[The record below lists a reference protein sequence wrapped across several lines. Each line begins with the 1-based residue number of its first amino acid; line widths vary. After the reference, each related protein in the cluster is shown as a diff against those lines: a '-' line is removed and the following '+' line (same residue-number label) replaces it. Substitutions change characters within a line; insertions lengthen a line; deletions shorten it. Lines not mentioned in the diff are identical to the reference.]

1 MGNILTSGIGGS
13 FVQNP
18 ASVSQN
24 SAIPHIQVP
33 ASSSGSSVSSLIGK
47 GLNILSGGVL
57 SPVTSLVSGL
67 FGHASQKR
75 LMKQQYKYQLDL
87 MSKQDAYTRALTRDS
102 ALLNAEGFQRA
113 GLSRAAMQQGSFSAQ
128 SIGSTPS
135 APQAPNAQQL
145 PIAQAVQ
152 SLLSTA
158 LDNKIKE
165 KQASQIQAETERVDA
180 EKKAIVDSN
189 ARENALQPSRL
200 GIAGSQDYMNSL
212 QSGYLGS
219 QIEQSYE
226 YQRQQIAYQKA
237 ITNVQDAQADYQ
249 KLFND
254 IYKATGKRYSEAQ
267 ITLML
272 RQAAESG
279 ERSKVLAKTAEQLG
293 IDNKFRAEFNRLS
306 NKLLD
311 KRSDLVTSQKNLYY
325 YQGQILRPDAAVNR
339 SLGQQVENG
348 GLTAFLYGLGSRATS
363 MGQSVTSMVSP
374 FVPLM
379 GNHSVFY
386 ENPFIPSYGVPY

>member
-1 MGNILTSGIGGS
+1 MANILTSGIGGS

-24 SAIPHIQVP
+24 TAIPQIQVP
-33 ASSSGSSVSSLIGK
+33 ASSSGSSVANLIGK

-75 LMKQQYKYQLDL
+75 LMRQQYKYQLDL
-87 MSKQDAYTRALTRDS
+87 MSKQDQYTRALTRDS

-113 GLSRAAMQQGSFSAQ
+113 GLSRAAMQQGSFAAQ

-135 APQAPNAQQL
+135 APQAPSAQQL

-158 LDNKIKE
+158 LDNKIKQ

-180 EKKAIVDSN
+180 EKKAITDSN

-237 ITNVQDAQADYQ
+237 ITDVQEAQADYQ

-279 ERSKVLAKTAEQLG
+279 ERSKVLTKTAEQLG
-293 IDNKFRAEFNRLS
+293 IDNKYRAEFNRLS

-311 KRSDLVTSQKNLYY
+311 KRSDLLTSQKNLAY
-325 YQGQILRPDAAVNR
+325 YQSQLLRPQADVSR
-339 SLGQQVENG
+339 HIGESVENG
-348 GLTAFLYGLGSRATS
+348 GLDAFIYGMGYRGSQ
-363 MGQSVTSMVSP
+363 MIQGLSP
-374 FVPLM
+374 FAGM
-379 GNHSVFY
+379 RW
-386 ENPFIPSYGVPY
+386 

>member
-1 MGNILTSGIGGS
+1 MANILTQGIGGS

-18 ASVSQN
+18 ASISQN
-24 SAIPHIQVP
+24 TSIPQIQVP
-33 ASSSGSSVSSLIGK
+33 SSSSGSSVGSLIGK

-57 SPVTSLVSGL
+57 SPVTSLISGI

-87 MSKQDAYTRALTRDS
+87 MSKQDQYTRNLTRDS

-135 APQAPNAQQL
+135 APQVPNAQQL

-158 LDNKIKE
+158 LDNKIKQ

-180 EKKAIVDSN
+180 EKKAITDTN

-200 GIAGSQDYMNSL
+200 GIAGSQDYMSSL

-237 ITNVQDAQADYQ
+237 ITDVEEAQADYQ

-254 IYKATGKRYSEAQ
+254 IYKSTGKRYSEAQ

-293 IDNKFRAEFNRLS
+293 IDNKYRAEFNRLS
-306 NKLLD
+306 IKLLD
-311 KRSDLVTSQKNLYY
+311 KRSDLLTSQKNLAY
-325 YQGQILRPDAAVNR
+325 YQSQMLRPQAGVSR
-339 SLGQQVENG
+339 VMGESVEHG
-348 GLTAFLYGLGSRATS
+348 GLDAFIYGIGYRGSQ
-363 MGQSVTSMVSP
+363 MLQGLSP
-374 FVPLM
+374 FAGM
-379 GNHSVFY
+379 RW
-386 ENPFIPSYGVPY
+386 

>member
-1 MGNILTSGIGGS
+1 MANILTQGIGGS

-18 ASVSQN
+18 ASISQN
-24 SAIPHIQVP
+24 TAIPHIQVP
-33 ASSSGSSVSSLIGK
+33 SSSSGSSVASLIGK
-47 GLNILSGGVL
+47 GLNVLSGGVL

-87 MSKQDAYTRALTRDS
+87 MSKQDQYTRNLTRDS

-135 APQAPNAQQL
+135 APQAPSSQQL

-158 LDNKIKE
+158 LDNKIKS

-180 EKKAIVDSN
+180 EKKAIIDSN

-219 QIEQSYE
+219 QIEQSYQLQKE
-226 YQRQQIAYQKA
+226 QIAYQKA
-237 ITNVQDAQADYQ
+237 ITDVQEAQADYQ

-279 ERSKVLAKTAEQLG
+279 ERSKVLARQAEQLG
-293 IDNKFRAEFNRLS
+293 IDNRYRDEFNRLS

-311 KRSDLVTSQKNLYY
+311 KRSDLVTSQKNLAY
-325 YQGQILRPDAAVNR
+325 YQSQMLRPQADVSR
-339 SLGQQVENG
+339 HMGESVENG
-348 GLTAFLYGLGSRATS
+348 GLDAFIYG
-363 MGQSVTSMVSP
+363 MGYHVSQMIQGLSP
-374 FVPLM
+374 FAGM
-379 GNHSVFY
+379 RW
-386 ENPFIPSYGVPY
+386 

>member
-1 MGNILTSGIGGS
+1 MANILTSGIGGS
-13 FVQNP
+13 LVQSP
-18 ASVSQN
+18 ADVSQN
-24 SAIPHIQVP
+24 TAIPNIPVP
-33 ASSSGSSVSSLIGK
+33 PSSSGSSVGSLIGK

-57 SPVTSLVSGL
+57 SPVTSLVSGI

-87 MSKQDAYTRALTRDS
+87 MSKQDQYTRNLTRDS

-135 APQAPNAQQL
+135 APQAPSAQQL

-158 LDNKIKE
+158 LDNKIKA

-180 EKKAIVDSN
+180 EKKAITDSN

-226 YQRQQIAYQKA
+226 YQRQQISYQKA
-237 ITNVQDAQADYQ
+237 LTDVQEAQADYQ

-272 RQAAESG
+272 RQASESG
-279 ERSKVLAKTAEQLG
+279 ERAKVLSRTAEQLG
-293 IDNKFRAEFNRLS
+293 IDNKYRDEFNRLS

-311 KRSDLVTSQKNLYY
+311 KRSDLLTSQKNLAY
-325 YQGQILRPDAAVNR
+325 YQSQMLRPQADVSR
-339 SLGQQVENG
+339 QMGMSVENG
-348 GLTAFLYGLGSRATS
+348 GLDAFIYGMGYRGSQ
-363 MGQSVTSMVSP
+363 MIQGLSP
-374 FVPLM
+374 FAGM
-379 GNHSVFY
+379 RW
-386 ENPFIPSYGVPY
+386 

>member
-1 MGNILTSGIGGS
+1 MANILTQGIGGS

-18 ASVSQN
+18 ASISLN
-24 SAIPHIQVP
+24 TPIPQIQVP
-33 ASSSGSSVSSLIGK
+33 SSSSGSSVGSLIGK

-57 SPVTSLVSGL
+57 SPVTSLISGI
-67 FGHASQKR
+67 FGHSSQKR

-87 MSKQDAYTRALTRDS
+87 MSKQDQYTRNLTRDS

-152 SLLSTA
+152 SLISTA
-158 LDNKIKE
+158 LDNKIKQ
-165 KQASQIQAETERVDA
+165 KQASQIEAETERVDA

-237 ITNVQDAQADYQ
+237 ITDVQEAQADYQ

-272 RQAAESG
+272 RQASESG

-293 IDNKFRAEFNRLS
+293 IDNKYRAEFNRLS

-311 KRSDLVTSQKNLYY
+311 KRSDLLVSQKNLAY
-325 YQGQILRPDAAVNR
+325 YQGQMMRPQADVSR
-339 SLGQQVENG
+339 HMGESVENG
-348 GLTAFLYGLGSRATS
+348 GLDAFIYGMGYRGSQ
-363 MGQSVTSMVSP
+363 MIQGLSP
-374 FVPLM
+374 FAGM
-379 GNHSVFY
+379 RW
-386 ENPFIPSYGVPY
+386 

>member
-1 MGNILTSGIGGS
+1 MANILTSGIGGS

-18 ASVSQN
+18 VSVSQN
-24 SAIPHIQVP
+24 TPIPQIQVP
-33 ASSSGSSVSSLIGK
+33 SATSSGGVANLIGK
-47 GLNILSGGVL
+47 GLNILSGGIL

-75 LMKQQYKYQLDL
+75 LMRQQYKYQLDL

-135 APQAPNAQQL
+135 APQAPSAQQL

-158 LDNKIKE
+158 LDNRIKQ

-180 EKKAIVDSN
+180 EKKAITDSN

-226 YQRQQIAYQKA
+226 LQRQQISYQKA
-237 ITNVQDAQADYQ
+237 VTEVQEAQADYQ
-249 KLFND
+249 QLFND

-279 ERSKVLAKTAEQLG
+279 QRAKVLSKTAEQLG
-293 IDNKFRAEFNRLS
+293 IDNKYRAEFNRLS

-311 KRSDLVTSQKNLYY
+311 KRADFLTSQKNLAY
-325 YQGQILRPDAAVNR
+325 YQSQLLRPQAAVSR
-339 SLGQQVENG
+339 HMGESVEDG
-348 GLTAFLYGLGSRATS
+348 GLDAFIYGMGYRGSQ
-363 MGQSVTSMVSP
+363 MIQGLSP
-374 FVPLM
+374 FA
-379 GNHSVFY
+379 GFRW
-386 ENPFIPSYGVPY
+386 

>member
-1 MGNILTSGIGGS
+1 MANILTSGIGGS

-18 ASVSQN
+18 VSVSQN
-24 SAIPHIQVP
+24 TPIPQIQVP
-33 ASSSGSSVSSLIGK
+33 SATSSGGVANLIGK
-47 GLNILSGGVL
+47 GLNILSGGIL

-75 LMKQQYKYQLDL
+75 LMRQQYKYQLDL

-135 APQAPNAQQL
+135 APQAPSAQQL

-158 LDNKIKE
+158 LDNRIKQ
-165 KQASQIQAETERVDA
+165 KQALQIQAETERVDA
-180 EKKAIVDSN
+180 EKKAITDSN

-226 YQRQQIAYQKA
+226 LQRQQISYQKA
-237 ITNVQDAQADYQ
+237 VTEVQEAQADYQ
-249 KLFND
+249 QLFND

-279 ERSKVLAKTAEQLG
+279 QRAKVLSKTAEQLG
-293 IDNKFRAEFNRLS
+293 IDNKYRAEFNRLS

-311 KRSDLVTSQKNLYY
+311 KRADFLTSQKTLAY
-325 YQGQILRPDAAVNR
+325 YQSQLLRPQAAVSR
-339 SLGQQVENG
+339 HMGESVEDG
-348 GLTAFLYGLGSRATS
+348 GLDAFIYGMGYRGSQ
-363 MGQSVTSMVSP
+363 MIQGLSP
-374 FVPLM
+374 FA
-379 GNHSVFY
+379 GFRW
-386 ENPFIPSYGVPY
+386 

>member
-1 MGNILTSGIGGS
+1 MANILTSGIGGS
-13 FVQNP
+13 LVQSP
-18 ASVSQN
+18 ADVSQN
-24 SAIPHIQVP
+24 TAIPHIQVP
-33 ASSSGSSVSSLIGK
+33 SSGSGVADLIGT
-47 GLNILSGGVL
+47 GLNVLSGGVL

-67 FGHASQKR
+67 FGHASQKS
-75 LMKQQYKYQLDL
+75 LMKRQYKYQLDL
-87 MSKQDAYTRALTRDS
+87 MSKQDQYTRALTRDS

-135 APQAPNAQQL
+135 APQAPSAQQL

-158 LDNKIKE
+158 LDNKIKQ

-180 EKKAIVDSN
+180 EKKAITDSN

-226 YQRQQIAYQKA
+226 LQRQHIAYQKA
-237 ITNVQDAQADYQ
+237 LTDVQEAQADYQ

-293 IDNKFRAEFNRLS
+293 IDNKYRDEFNRLS

-311 KRSDLVTSQKNLYY
+311 KRSDLLTSQKNLAY
-325 YQGQILRPDAAVNR
+325 YQSQMLRPQADVSR
-339 SLGQQVENG
+339 QIGHSVENG
-348 GLTAFLYGLGSRATS
+348 GLDAFIYGMGYHGSQ
-363 MGQSVTSMVSP
+363 MIQGLSP
-374 FVPLM
+374 FVGM
-379 GNHSVFY
+379 RW
-386 ENPFIPSYGVPY
+386 

>member
-1 MGNILTSGIGGS
+1 MANILTSGIGGS

-24 SAIPHIQVP
+24 TPIPQIQVP
-33 ASSSGSSVSSLIGK
+33 SASSGGGVANLIGK
-47 GLNILSGGVL
+47 GLNILSGGIL

-128 SIGSTPS
+128 SIGSTPG
-135 APQAPNAQQL
+135 APQAPSAQQL

-158 LDNKIKE
+158 LDNKIKQ

-180 EKKAIVDSN
+180 EKKAITDSN

-226 YQRQQIAYQKA
+226 LQRQQISYQKA
-237 ITNVQDAQADYQ
+237 ITEVQEAQADYQ

-267 ITLML
+267 IALML

-279 ERSKVLAKTAEQLG
+279 QRAKVLSKTAEQLG
-293 IDNKFRAEFNRLS
+293 IDNKYRAEFNRLS

-311 KRSDLVTSQKNLYY
+311 KRADFLTSQKNLAY
-325 YQGQILRPDAAVNR
+325 YQGQLLRPQAAVSR
-339 SLGQQVENG
+339 HMGESVEDG
-348 GLTAFLYGLGSRATS
+348 GLDAFIYGMGYRGSQ
-363 MGQSVTSMVSP
+363 MIQGLSP
-374 FVPLM
+374 FA
-379 GNHSVFY
+379 GFRW
-386 ENPFIPSYGVPY
+386 

>member
-1 MGNILTSGIGGS
+1 MANILTQGIGGS

-18 ASVSQN
+18 ASISLN
-24 SAIPHIQVP
+24 TPIPHIQVP
-33 ASSSGSSVSSLIGK
+33 ASSSGSSVGSLIGK

-87 MSKQDAYTRALTRDS
+87 MSKQDQYTRNLTRDS

-135 APQAPNAQQL
+135 APQAPSAQQL

-152 SLLSTA
+152 SLISTA
-158 LDNKIKE
+158 LDNKIKQ

-189 ARENALQPSRL
+189 ARENELQPSRL

-237 ITNVQDAQADYQ
+237 ITDVQEAQADYQ

-293 IDNKFRAEFNRLS
+293 IDNKYRAEFNRLS

-311 KRSDLVTSQKNLYY
+311 KRSDLLVSQKNLAY
-325 YQGQILRPDAAVNR
+325 YQGQMLRPQADVSR
-339 SLGQQVENG
+339 HMGESVENG
-348 GLTAFLYGLGSRATS
+348 GLDAFIYGMGYRGSQ
-363 MGQSVTSMVSP
+363 MIQGLSP
-374 FVPLM
+374 FAGM
-379 GNHSVFY
+379 RW
-386 ENPFIPSYGVPY
+386 

>member
-1 MGNILTSGIGGS
+1 MANILTSGIGGS
-13 FVQNP
+13 FVQSP
-18 ASVSQN
+18 ADVSQN
-24 SAIPHIQVP
+24 TAIPNIQVP
-33 ASSSGSSVSSLIGK
+33 SSSSGSSVGSLIGK
-47 GLNILSGGVL
+47 GLNILSGGAL
-57 SPVTSLVSGL
+57 SPVTSLVSGI

-87 MSKQDAYTRALTRDS
+87 MSKQDQYTRNLTRDS

-135 APQAPNAQQL
+135 APQAPSAQQL

-158 LDNKIKE
+158 LDNKIKQ

-180 EKKAIVDSN
+180 EKKAITDSN

-237 ITNVQDAQADYQ
+237 LTDVQETQADYQ

-272 RQAAESG
+272 RQASESG
-279 ERSKVLAKTAEQLG
+279 ERSKVLAKQAEQLG
-293 IDNKFRAEFNRLS
+293 IDNRYRAEFNRLS

-311 KRSDLVTSQKNLYY
+311 KRSDLVTSQKNLAY
-325 YQGQILRPDAAVNR
+325 YQSQMLRPQADVSR
-339 SLGQQVENG
+339 QMGMSVENG
-348 GLTAFLYGLGSRATS
+348 GLDAFIYGMGYRGSQ
-363 MGQSVTSMVSP
+363 MIQGLSP
-374 FVPLM
+374 FAGM
-379 GNHSVFY
+379 RW
-386 ENPFIPSYGVPY
+386 

>member
-1 MGNILTSGIGGS
+1 MANILTNGIGGS

-24 SAIPHIQVP
+24 TAIPYIQVP
-33 ASSSGSSVSSLIGK
+33 STSSGSSVANLIGK
-47 GLNILSGGVL
+47 GLNLLSGGVF

-87 MSKQDAYTRALTRDS
+87 MAKQDQYSRNLTRDS

-135 APQAPNAQQL
+135 APQAPGSQQL

-158 LDNKIKE
+158 LDNKIKQ

-180 EKKAIVDSN
+180 EKKAITDANS
-189 ARENALQPSRL
+189 RENALQPSRL

-226 YQRQQIAYQKA
+226 LQRQQISYQKA
-237 ITNVQDAQADYQ
+237 VTDVQEAQADYQ

-279 ERSKVLAKTAEQLG
+279 ERSKVLAKQAEQLG
-293 IDNKFRAEFNRLS
+293 IDNRFRAEFNRLS

-311 KRSDLVTSQKNLYY
+311 KRSDLLTSEKNVAY
-325 YQGQILRPDAAVNR
+325 YQSQLLRPQAAVSR
-339 SLGQQVENG
+339 SLGQSVEDG
-348 GLTAFLYGLGSRATS
+348 GLDAFIYGMGYRGSQ
-363 MGQSVTSMVSP
+363 MIQGLSP
-374 FVPLM
+374 FAGM
-379 GNHSVFY
+379 RW
-386 ENPFIPSYGVPY
+386 

>member
-24 SAIPHIQVP
+24 TAIPHIQVP
-33 ASSSGSSVSSLIGK
+33 STSSGSSVANLIGS

-57 SPVTSLVSGL
+57 SPVTSLISGI
-67 FGHASQKR
+67 FGHASQKK

-135 APQAPNAQQL
+135 APQAPSAQQL

-158 LDNKIKE
+158 LDNKIKQ
-165 KQASQIQAETERVDA
+165 KQASQIQAETDKVEA
-180 EKKAIVDSN
+180 EKKAISDSN

-200 GIAGSQDYMNSL
+200 GIAGSQDYMSSL

-226 YQRQQIAYQKA
+226 FQRQQIAYQKA
-237 ITNVQDAQADYQ
+237 ITDVQEAQADYQ

-293 IDNKFRAEFNRLS
+293 IDNKYRDEFNRLS

-311 KRSDLVTSQKNLYY
+311 KRSDLLTSQKNLAY
-325 YQGQILRPDAAVNR
+325 YQSQMLRPQAGVSR
-339 SLGQQVENG
+339 VMGESVENG
-348 GLTAFLYGLGSRATS
+348 GLDAFIYGMGYRGSQ
-363 MGQSVTSMVSP
+363 MLQGFSP
-374 FVPLM
+374 FAGM
-379 GNHSVFY
+379 RW
-386 ENPFIPSYGVPY
+386 

>member
-1 MGNILTSGIGGS
+1 MANILTSGIGGS
-13 FVQNP
+13 LVQSP
-18 ASVSQN
+18 ADVSQN
-24 SAIPHIQVP
+24 TAIPNIPVP
-33 ASSSGSSVSSLIGK
+33 PSSSGSSVGSLIGK
-47 GLNILSGGVL
+47 GLNLLSGGAL
-57 SPVTSLVSGL
+57 SPVTSLVSGI

-87 MSKQDAYTRALTRDS
+87 MSKQDQYTRNLTRDS

-135 APQAPNAQQL
+135 APQAPSAQQL

-158 LDNKIKE
+158 LDNKIKQ

-180 EKKAIVDSN
+180 EKKAITDSN

-226 YQRQQIAYQKA
+226 YQRQQISYQKA
-237 ITNVQDAQADYQ
+237 LTDVQEAQADYQ

-272 RQAAESG
+272 RQASESG
-279 ERSKVLAKTAEQLG
+279 ERAKVLSRTAEQLG
-293 IDNKFRAEFNRLS
+293 IDNKYRDEFNRLS

-311 KRSDLVTSQKNLYY
+311 KRSDLVTSQKNLAY
-325 YQGQILRPDAAVNR
+325 YQSQMLRPQADVSR
-339 SLGQQVENG
+339 QMGMSVENG
-348 GLTAFLYGLGSRATS
+348 GLDAFIYGMGYRGSQ
-363 MGQSVTSMVSP
+363 MIQGLSP
-374 FVPLM
+374 FAGM
-379 GNHSVFY
+379 RW
-386 ENPFIPSYGVPY
+386 

>member
-24 SAIPHIQVP
+24 TAIPYIQVP
-33 ASSSGSSVSSLIGK
+33 STSSGSSVANLIGS
-47 GLNILSGGVL
+47 GLNILSGGIL

-67 FGHASQKR
+67 FGHSSQKK

-135 APQAPNAQQL
+135 APQAPSAQQL

-158 LDNKIKE
+158 LDNRIKQ
-165 KQASQIQAETERVDA
+165 KQASQIQAETDKVEA
-180 EKKAIVDSN
+180 EKKAINDSN

-200 GIAGSQDYMNSL
+200 GIAGSQDYMSSL

-226 YQRQQIAYQKA
+226 FQRQQIAYQKA
-237 ITNVQDAQADYQ
+237 ITDVQEAQADYQ

-293 IDNKFRAEFNRLS
+293 IDNKYRDEFNRLS

-311 KRSDLVTSQKNLYY
+311 KRSDLLTSQKNLAY
-325 YQGQILRPDAAVNR
+325 YQSQLLRPQAGVSR
-339 SLGQQVENG
+339 VMGESVENG
-348 GLTAFLYGLGSRATS
+348 GLDAFIYGMGYRGSQ
-363 MGQSVTSMVSP
+363 MLQGLSP
-374 FVPLM
+374 FAGM
-379 GNHSVFY
+379 R
-386 ENPFIPSYGVPY
+386 

>member
-1 MGNILTSGIGGS
+1 MANILTSGIGGS
-13 FVQNP
+13 LVQSP

-24 SAIPHIQVP
+24 TAIPNISVP
-33 ASSSGSSVSSLIGK
+33 PSSSGSSVGSLIGK

-57 SPVTSLVSGL
+57 SPVTSLVSGI

-87 MSKQDAYTRALTRDS
+87 MSKQDQYTRNLTRDS

-135 APQAPNAQQL
+135 APQAPSAQQL

-152 SLLSTA
+152 SLISTA
-158 LDNKIKE
+158 LDNKIKQ

-180 EKKAIVDSN
+180 EKKAITDSN

-237 ITNVQDAQADYQ
+237 LTDVQETQADYQ

-279 ERSKVLAKTAEQLG
+279 ERSKVLAKQAEQLG
-293 IDNKFRAEFNRLS
+293 IDNRYRAEFNRLS

-311 KRSDLVTSQKNLYY
+311 KRSDLVTSQKNLAY
-325 YQGQILRPDAAVNR
+325 YQSQMLRPQADVSR
-339 SLGQQVENG
+339 QMGMSVEDG
-348 GLTAFLYGLGSRATS
+348 GLDAFIYGMGYRGSQ
-363 MGQSVTSMVSP
+363 MIQGLSP
-374 FVPLM
+374 FAGM
-379 GNHSVFY
+379 RW
-386 ENPFIPSYGVPY
+386 

>member
-1 MGNILTSGIGGS
+1 MANILTSGIGGS
-13 FVQNP
+13 LVQSP

-24 SAIPHIQVP
+24 TAIPNIQVP
-33 ASSSGSSVSSLIGK
+33 SSSSGSSVGSLIGK

-57 SPVTSLVSGL
+57 SPVTSLVSGI

-87 MSKQDAYTRALTRDS
+87 MSKQDQYTRNLTRDS

-135 APQAPNAQQL
+135 APQAPSAQQL

-152 SLLSTA
+152 SLISTA
-158 LDNKIKE
+158 LDNKIKQ

-180 EKKAIVDSN
+180 EKKAITDSN

-237 ITNVQDAQADYQ
+237 LTDVQETQADYQ

-279 ERSKVLAKTAEQLG
+279 ERSKVLAKQAEQLG
-293 IDNKFRAEFNRLS
+293 IDNRYRAEFNRLS

-311 KRSDLVTSQKNLYY
+311 KRSDLVTSQKNLAY
-325 YQGQILRPDAAVNR
+325 YQSQMLRPQADVSR
-339 SLGQQVENG
+339 QMGMSVEDG
-348 GLTAFLYGLGSRATS
+348 GLDAFIYGMGYRGSQ
-363 MGQSVTSMVSP
+363 MIQGLSP
-374 FVPLM
+374 FAGM
-379 GNHSVFY
+379 RW
-386 ENPFIPSYGVPY
+386 

>member
-1 MGNILTSGIGGS
+1 MANILTSGIGGS
-13 FVQNP
+13 FVQSP

-24 SAIPHIQVP
+24 TAIPQIQVP
-33 ASSSGSSVSSLIGK
+33 STSSGSSVASLIGK
-47 GLNILSGGVL
+47 GLNVLSGGVL
-57 SPVTSLVSGL
+57 SPVTSLISGI
-67 FGHASQKR
+67 FGHSSQKK
-75 LMKQQYKYQLDL
+75 LMKQQYQYQLDL
-87 MSKQDAYTRALTRDS
+87 MSKQDQYTRNLTRDS

-135 APQAPNAQQL
+135 APQAPSSQQL

-158 LDNKIKE
+158 LDNKIKQ

-180 EKKAIVDSN
+180 EKKAITDSN

-226 YQRQQIAYQKA
+226 LQRQQIAYHKA
-237 ITNVQDAQADYQ
+237 VTDVQEAQADYQ

-279 ERSKVLAKTAEQLG
+279 ERANFLAKQAVQLD
-293 IDNKFRAEFNRLS
+293 IDNRFRAEFNRLS

-311 KRSDLVTSQKNLYY
+311 KRSDLLTSQKNLAY
-325 YQGQILRPDAAVNR
+325 YQSQILRPQSV
-339 SLGQQVENG
+339 V
-348 GLTAFLYGLGSRATS
+348 SRQL
-363 MGQSVTSMVSP
+363 GQSVEDGGLDAFIYGMGYHGSQMIQGLSP
-374 FVPLM
+374 LS
-379 GNHSVFY
+379 GKLW
-386 ENPFIPSYGVPY
+386 

>member
-1 MGNILTSGIGGS
+1 MANILTSGIGGS

-24 SAIPHIQVP
+24 TAIPQIQVP
-33 ASSSGSSVSSLIGK
+33 ASSSGSSVSNLIGK
-47 GLNILSGGVL
+47 GLNILSGGLL
-57 SPVTSLVSGL
+57 SSVTSLVSGL

-87 MSKQDAYTRALTRDS
+87 MSKQDQYTRNLTRDS

-113 GLSRAAMQQGSFSAQ
+113 GLSRAAMQQGAFSAQ

-135 APQAPNAQQL
+135 APQTPNLQQL
-145 PIAQAVQ
+145 PVAQAVQ

-158 LDNKIKE
+158 LDNKIKQ
-165 KQASQIQAETERVDA
+165 KQASQIEAETERVDA
-180 EKKAIVDSN
+180 EKNAITDSN

-226 YQRQQIAYQKA
+226 FQRQQIAYHKA
-237 ITNVQDAQADYQ
+237 ITSVQEAEADYQ

-293 IDNKFRAEFNRLS
+293 IDNRYRSEFNRLS

-311 KRSDLVTSQKNLYY
+311 KRSDLVTSQRNLAY
-325 YQGQILRPDAAVNR
+325 YQSQMLRPQAAVSRNMGE
-339 SLGQQVENG
+339 SVENG
-348 GLTAFLYGLGSRATS
+348 GLDAFVYGMGYRAS
-363 MGQSVTSMVSP
+363 QMIQGLSP
-374 FVPLM
+374 LAGMPW
-379 GNHSVFY
+379 
-386 ENPFIPSYGVPY
+386 